1 VGGRGTF
8 TDKQRAYL
16 RNHSDMDPS
25 PLRMIVS
32 SQGSVFSTP
41 EDMVGAYKVFVLFP
55 RLLHPATGLSSYAK
69 ALQDGSLA

>member
-1 VGGRGTF
+1 
-8 TDKQRAYL
+8 
-16 RNHSDMDPS
+16 MDPS